1 MSVAVSL
8 CPCYR
13 DLFRRRAGSRHAEV
27 TVRGHRWKFDMGGGA
42 DGKKGWE
49 ISGTGLP
56 HAGSRTVV
64 LTKLSVVDNSGKHG
78 YWK

>member
-1 MSVAVSL
+1 
-8 CPCYR
+8 
-13 DLFRRRAGSRHAEV
+13 
-27 TVRGHRWKFDMGGGA
+27 MGGGA